1 MDRSALKET
10 AAVFMK
16 KYRYVAL
23 IILIGIVFMMI
34 PTKES
39 DPPEPVVDTQEE
51 TKEGMQEA
59 LAQILSKI
67 DGAGRVEVL
76 LTQLTGEEIIY
87 QTDSDESVS
96 GDSSDINLKTVIL
109 STSERAE
116 QPVVRQILPP
126 TYLGAVIVCQGG
138 DSPTVKLA
146 IVEAVSNAT
155 GLSADKITVL
165 KMK

>member
-96 GDSSDINLKTVIL
+96 GDSSGINLKTVIL

>member
-1 MDRSALKET
+1 MDRSALKER
-10 AAVFMK
+10 VLSFLK

-23 IILIGIVFMMI
+23 IILLGILFMLF
-34 PTKES
+34 PFGS
-39 DPPEPVVDTQEE
+39 DSQPEPAPEAEEE
-51 TKEGMQEA
+51 TKQDMQEA
-59 LAQILSKI
+59 LALILSKI
-67 DGAGRVEVL
+67 EGAGRVEVL

-87 QTDSDESVS
+87 QTDSDDSVS
-96 GDSSDINLKTVIL
+96 VDSSDTNQKTVII
-109 STSERAE
+109 SNSDREE
-116 QPVVRQILPP
+116 QPVVRQILSP

>member
-59 LAQILSKI
+59 LDQILSKI

-96 GDSSDINLKTVIL
+96 GDSSGINLKTVIL

>member
-96 GDSSDINLKTVIL
+96 GDSSGINLKTVIL

-116 QPVVRQILPP
+116 QPVMRQILPP